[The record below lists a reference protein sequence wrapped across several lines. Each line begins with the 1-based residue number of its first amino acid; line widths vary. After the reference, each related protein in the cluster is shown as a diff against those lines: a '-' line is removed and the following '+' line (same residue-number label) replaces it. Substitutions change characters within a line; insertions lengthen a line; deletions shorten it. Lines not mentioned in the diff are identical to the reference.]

1 MKARTILLLGGVA
14 VLAAGGAIFG
24 LPALQQAR
32 QARAAS
38 TTPVTAQVTT
48 LTAVSSVDSTGAV
61 EPEQSASLSLKTSGT
76 VATVPVKVGDHVK
89 AGDVL
94 MTLDP
99 ASAPTNVIQAQA
111 DLSAAKTN
119 LDDLQHPGA
128 LT

>member
-14 VLAAGGAIFG
+14 ILAAGGAVFG
-24 LPALQQAR
+24 LPALRSAQRAQ
-32 QARAAS
+32 AAS
-38 TTPVTAQVTT
+38 ATPVTAQVTT

-94 MTLDP
+94 LTLDP
-99 ASAPTNVIQAQA
+99 PSPPTNVLQPQPN
-111 DLSAAKTN
+111 LSSAN
-119 LDDLQHPGA
+119 P
-128 LT
+128 